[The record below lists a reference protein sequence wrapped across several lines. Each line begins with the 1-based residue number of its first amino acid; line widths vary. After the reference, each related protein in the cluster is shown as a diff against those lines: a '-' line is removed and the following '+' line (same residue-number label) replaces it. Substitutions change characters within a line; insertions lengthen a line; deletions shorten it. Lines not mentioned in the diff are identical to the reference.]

1 MSKPS
6 RRASRAAERAAGRAQ
21 GGSAPGRGQPAA
33 GASAGGTAARRDPSV
48 RAGRRERPRTG
59 FARRSFAERYRGLI
73 FTVIGLLAILLVG
86 AFVFTSATAKSYTC
100 STLWDPTPSGS
111 PAPQASGELG
121 YPQPD
126 MGRSHNVSQPQTYT
140 LCPPASGSHINSPPN
155 GPIPARLY
163 GPDDFVQPQGWIHN
177 LEHGAIVFL
186 YKCPGPGC
194 DDAGQTQFKQFYQQF
209 VQTYPKSPICGI
221 PAGQLSPVIARF
233 DDMKWPFAAIVW
245 DRVLPLD
252 QFDPATVLQFYA
264 TYGEHTN
271 PEQLCAG
278 PSASPGPSGS
288 DAAPSSS
295 AGPSGSAVPSGSAPA
310 TSAAPSPS

>member
-1 MSKPS
+1 
-6 RRASRAAERAAGRAQ
+6 
-21 GGSAPGRGQPAA
+21 
-33 GASAGGTAARRDPSV
+33 
-48 RAGRRERPRTG
+48 
-59 FARRSFAERYRGLI
+59 
-73 FTVIGLLAILLVG
+73 VIGLLAILLVG

-194 DDAGQTQFKQFYQQF
+194 DDAGQTQLKQFYQQF